1 MPPQVGAT
9 CAFQKHHGEGR
20 RKGTQGHVRDRIG
33 RGLEGR
39 GKGLLSTH
47 LQGAELPL
55 LKSGKVLAR
64 KAPGA
69 FLSTEYFCRSWGHQ
83 CARLLRCSARCRP
96 LLSYRCCRA
105 LLRRKDGTGPAHR
118 LRPVRGSWLGDRAFL
133 ATFSSCFPGTSK
145 KDGLEF
151 FRGHGPVV
159 VVPLDFLAALL
170 NEEPELRFLI
180 LRQRGGVY
188 CQEFAKS
195 GIMV

>member
-1 MPPQVGAT
+1 MQCGFDRNEAIGMLLTPENLMPPQVGAT

-39 GKGLLSTH
+39 GEGLLSTH

-83 CARLLRCSARCRP
+83 CARLLRCSARCRS
-96 LLSYRCCRA
+96 LLSYRCFEAPPRQKTVRV
-105 LLRRKDGTGPAHR
+105 LLTGCGQFVVAGWVIGRSLQRFPH
-118 LRPVRGSWLGDRAFL
+118 AFL
-133 ATFSSCFPGTSK
+133 ERARRMASSSS
-145 KDGLEF
+145 
-151 FRGHGPVV
+151 
-159 VVPLDFLAALL
+159 
-170 NEEPELRFLI
+170 
-180 LRQRGGVY
+180 GGM
-188 CQEFAKS
+188 
-195 GIMV
+195 GR